1 MGHKKFLSIVSG
13 LLFHGFKI
21 LSSTST
27 ALQHGFGFMFATG
40 TRAGFG
46 NKYLTS
52 NQGTTSNIAGVSTFQ
67 EEFQ

>member
-13 LLFHGFKI
+13 LLFYGFKI

-46 NKYLTS
+46 NKCLTS
-52 NQGTTSNIAGVSTFQ
+52 NQGTVSNTAGVSTFQ
-67 EEFQ
+67 EK